1 MSEHFPG
8 TIISFRKEVVH
19 YVKQVL
25 PQKDSVLFSRKSI
38 VWFLPLL
45 ELSVRCKRPPHKQ
58 TAGRCEENESHPGGI
73 YLGGTWETFPW
84 KGVVADPKDKRALTT
99 TWKGRACA
107 KGGDTECKEQR
118 GGSPHQR
125 ARLHGP
131 CGLRVVG
138 HSEKFCL
145 CFASR
150 GSPGSAVGRG
160 EAGLDLHPGF
170 YENES

>member
-73 YLGGTWETFPW
+73 YLGGTWETIPW

-107 KGGDTECKEQR
+107 KDQWEETQSARNSEVGAHTR
-118 GGSPHQR
+118 GPGCTDLVGYGSWVT
-125 ARLHGP
+125 ARSFVFV
-131 CGLRVVG
+131 LR
-138 HSEKFCL
+138 
-145 CFASR
+145 
-150 GSPGSAVGRG
+150 AVGALG
-160 EAGLDLHPGF
+160 VL
-170 YENES
+170 